1 MAYQIINPE
10 MEAKFLVNLKKQETN
25 ILRWGEK
32 KEVFKY
38 VLITGYWHGYP
49 GGGLTRNPTSY
60 DMGLGSV
67 YGFLW

>member
-32 KEVFKY
+32 KEVCIFWSDTNK
-38 VLITGYWHGYP
+38 
-49 GGGLTRNPTSY
+49 S
-60 DMGLGSV
+60 
-67 YGFLW
+67 F